1 MGNIKFY
8 KCPIC
13 GNVIELLDGNINHIR
28 CCGIEM
34 DELIANTVD
43 AAVEKHV
50 PVYEIANNKICV
62 RVGDII
68 HPMEDKHFIMWIL
81 LVSDNRIERID
92 LKPGDSLEVEFPYAE
107 NSSIYA
113 YCNLHGLWKND
124 VK

>member
-28 CCGIEM
+28 CCGVEM

-62 RVGDII
+62 RVGDVI

-81 LVSDNRIERID
+81 LASDNRIERID
-92 LKPGDSLEVEFPYAE
+92 LKPGDSLEVEFPYVE